1 MFVVFASALCGSACV
16 ALWRAFLAWEQEV
29 KARANA
35 ELKLAKAIESG
46 TVKTENACPDCARP
60 SIRRETI
67 VCPECKGLG
76 RVKYVSCWPCSMCDG
91 NKTIEIVVDNRK
103 KAS

>member
-1 MFVVFASALCGSACV
+1 MFAVFASALCGSACV

-29 KARANA
+29 KARENA

-46 TVKTENACPDCARP
+46 TVKTENLCPNCDQSKMFREEMKVCDRYHGSRVD
-60 SIRRETI
+60 SIGYRCYRCRGVGT
-67 VCPECKGLG
+67 L
-76 RVKYVSCWPCSMCDG
+76 SF
-91 NKTIEIVVDNRK
+91 VVDNRK